1 VKPVAFDYLRP
12 ASVDEAVASLSADPE
27 ARVIAG
33 GQTLVPMLAMR
44 LSRPSVLVD
53 VTRIAALD
61 GITEAAEGVEIG
73 AVTRQAVALHSD
85 LIRWQVPLL
94 AKALSNVGH
103 PPTRA
108 RGTVGGSIAH
118 GDPSAEIALAAT
130 VLGARII
137 YLTEEGEEE
146 FLPEEYFLGPTVTS
160 APMGGLLTRIIFP
173 KRPEGRVGAGFAEIA
188 SRRSDYAFASAGAQ
202 IVMEEDGT
210 CRSVHLGIG
219 AVGDV
224 PVALDVTELVGTRP
238 VSATIRSAVAD
249 ALQGLD
255 CISDLHATASYRLR
269 AAARLAE
276 NALAEAISDASDAS
290 KRSAV

>member
-238 VSATIRSAVAD
+238 VSATIRAAVAD